1 MSDKSS
7 NFAKK
12 ISRPKILTLMR
23 LTDLLVIFISGYLAN
38 ILYISNQ
45 IALSASNNLDYFYME
60 ILMAIGAVLTFGF
73 FNIYSIQDIRNT
85 LKHGLRIITAWTVI
99 FGLLATYL
107 FLNKSGVEFSRV
119 WFISWFIVGFAVI
132 MITRLIYRKL
142 FNKWLKQGRLERR
155 AIVVGGGKAA
165 EELIKAVNSS
175 SEGEVKILGTFDD
188 RFDERSPDV
197 VAGLPKLGEISD
209 LVKFAREAD
218 IDLLLISLPVSAETR
233 LLHLLKK
240 LWVLPVDIRISALQS
255 KLRFRPRS
263 YSYIGK
269 VPVLD
274 LFDRPLSDWD
284 SIAKNIEDR
293 VIALFALILLSP
305 VMAIV
310 AAAVKLDSPGPV
322 IFKQKR
328 YGFNNEMI
336 MVYKFRS
343 MRNDL
348 EDKTAD
354 KLVTKGDPRVTKVGK
369 FIRKTSLDE
378 LPQLLN
384 VLTGQL
390 SLVGPRPHAVQA
402 KADNRLYGEVVDSY
416 FARHKVKPGI
426 TGWAQINGWRGETDT
441 EEKIQQRVEHDLYYI
456 EEWSVFFDLY
466 ILAMTPFS
474 LLNTKNAY

>member
-1 MSDKSS
+1 MTNNKPIKLK
-7 NFAKK
+7 N
-12 ISRPKILTLMR
+12 ISRPQLLGLFR
-23 LTDLLVIFISGYLAN
+23 LTDFAIILITGHITNVI
-38 ILYISNQ
+38 YISNAFS
-45 IALSASNNLDYFYME
+45 ITVGNNSAYLILELILALSTIVA
-60 ILMAIGAVLTFGF
+60 FGF
-73 FNIYSIQDIRNT
+73 FNIYSILDIRNV
-85 LKHGLRIITAWTVI
+85 LKHGLRVIMAWTVV
-99 FGLLATYL
+99 FGLLATFF
-107 FLNKSGVEFSRV
+107 FLNKSGIDFSRI
-119 WFISWFIVGFAVI
+119 WYISWYLSGFAGI
-132 MITRLIYRKL
+132 MISRIIYRKL
-142 FNKWLKQGRLERR
+142 INIWFEQGRLERR
-155 AIVVGGGKAA
+155 AIVVGGGKPA
-165 EELIKAVNSS
+165 EELIKAVESS
-175 SEGEVKILGTFDD
+175 SRGEVKILGIFDD
-188 RFDERSPDV
+188 RYDERSPDI
-197 VAGLPKLGEISD
+197 VAGLPKLGEIND
-209 LVKFAREAD
+209 LVKFAREAN

-233 LLHLLKK
+233 LLQLLKK
-240 LWVLPVDIRISALQS
+240 LWVLPVDIRVSALQS

-284 SIAKNIEDR
+284 VIIKNIEDR
-293 VIALFALILLSP
+293 VIALFALLLLSP

-310 AAAVKLDSPGPV
+310 ALAVKLDSPGPV
-322 IFKQKR
+322 LFKQKR
-328 YGFNNEMI
+328 YGFNNELI

-348 EDKTAD
+348 ADKDAS
-354 KLVTKGDPRVTKVGK
+354 KLVTKADPRVTKVGR

-390 SLVGPRPHAVQA
+390 SLVGPRPHAVLA
-402 KADNRLYGEVVDSY
+402 KADNRLYNEVVDGY

-441 EEKIQQRVEHDLYYI
+441 EEKIYQRVEHDLYYI
-456 EEWSVFFDLY
+456 EKWSVFFDLY

>member
-1 MSDKSS
+1 MSKTSS
-7 NFAKK
+7 NRTKK
-12 ISRPKILTLMR
+12 ISRTNLLVLIR
-23 LTDLLVIFISGYLAN
+23 LTDLLLIFTSGYLTN

-45 IALSASNNLDYFYME
+45 ISISASNNQVYFNIE
-60 ILMAIGAVLTFGF
+60 IFMAIGAVLAFGF
-73 FNIYSIQDIRNT
+73 FQIYSIQGIRHT
-85 LKHGLRIITAWTVI
+85 LKHGLRVVTAWTVV
-99 FGLLATYL
+99 FGLLATYI
-107 FLNKSGVEFSRV
+107 FLNKSGVVFSRV
-119 WFISWFIVGFAVI
+119 WFISWFIVGFAAI
-132 MITRLIYRKL
+132 MASRLIYRKL
-142 FNKWLKQGRLERR
+142 LAKWLKNGRLERR

-165 EELIKAVNSS
+165 EELIEAVNGSA
-175 SEGEVKILGTFDD
+175 EGEVKILGIFDD
-188 RFDERSPDV
+188 RYDERSPDV

-209 LVKFAREAD
+209 LVKFTRETD

-274 LFDRPLSDWD
+274 LFDRPLSEWD
-284 SIAKNIEDR
+284 SIVKNIEDR
-293 VIALFALILLSP
+293 IIAFFALLLLSP
-305 VMAIV
+305 VMAVV
-310 AAAVKLDSPGPV
+310 AAAVKFDSPGPV
-322 IFKQKR
+322 LFKQKR

-348 EDKTAD
+348 EDKSAS

-378 LPQLLN
+378 LPQLIN

-456 EEWSVFFDLY
+456 EKWSVFFDLY

>member
-1 MSDKSS
+1 MSDKKSKYS
-7 NFAKK
+7 RK
-12 ISRPKILTLMR
+12 ILRPKLLTIIR
-23 LTDLLVIFISGYLAN
+23 FTDLLVIFISGYLTN

-45 IALSASNNLDYFYME
+45 ISISASNNQVYFNIE
-60 ILMAIGAVLTFGF
+60 IFMSISAVLVFGF
-73 FNIYSIQDIRNT
+73 FHIYSIHDIRST
-85 LKHGLRIITAWTVI
+85 LKHGLRVITAWTVV
-99 FGLLATYL
+99 FGLLATYI
-107 FLNKSGVEFSRV
+107 FLNKSGVTFSRV
-119 WFISWFIVGFAVI
+119 WFMAWFVVGFAAI
-132 MITRLIYRKL
+132 MISRLIYRQL

-155 AIVVGGGKAA
+155 AVVVGGGKAA
-165 EELIKAVNSS
+165 EELIHAVNKG
-175 SEGEVKILGTFDD
+175 SEGEVKILGIFDD
-188 RFDERSPDV
+188 RYDERSPDV
-197 VAGLPKLGEISD
+197 IAGLPKLGEISD
-209 LVKFAREAD
+209 LVKFARETD

-233 LLHLLKK
+233 LLNLLKK

-263 YSYIGK
+263 YSYIGE

-274 LFDRPLSDWD
+274 LFDRPLSEWD
-284 SIAKNIEDR
+284 DIVKNIEDR
-293 VIALFALILLSP
+293 VIAVLALIVLSP
-305 VMAIV
+305 IMAIV
-310 AAAVKLDSPGPV
+310 AIAVKLDSPGPV
-322 IFKQKR
+322 LFKQKR

-343 MRNDL
+343 MRDDL
-348 EDKTAD
+348 EDKNAS

-378 LPQLLN
+378 LPQFIN

-402 KADNRLYGEVVDSY
+402 KADNRLYGEVVDGY

-441 EEKIQQRVEHDLYYI
+441 EEKIHQRVEHDLYYI
-456 EEWSVFFDLY
+456 EEWSVLFDLY

-474 LLNTKNAY
+474 LFNTKNAY

>member
-1 MSDKSS
+1 MSDQKS
-7 NFAKK
+7 NLPKK
-12 ISRPKILTLMR
+12 ISRPKLLTLIR
-23 LTDLLVIFISGYLAN
+23 ITDLLVIFISGYLSN

-45 IALSASNNLDYFYME
+45 ISISASNNLVYFNIE
-60 ILMAIGAVLTFGF
+60 IVISIAAVLAFGF

-85 LKHGLRIITAWTVI
+85 LKHGIRIITAWTVV
-99 FGLLATYL
+99 FGLLATYI
-107 FLNKSGVEFSRV
+107 FLNKSGIVFSRV
-119 WFISWFIVGFAVI
+119 WFISWFIVGFAAL
-132 MITRLIYRKL
+132 MISRLIYRKL
-142 FNKWLKQGRLERR
+142 FTKWLKQGRLERR
-155 AIVVGGGKAA
+155 AVVVGGGKAA
-165 EELIKAVNSS
+165 EELIEAVNKS
-175 SEGEVKILGTFDD
+175 SEGEVKILGIFDD
-188 RFDERSPDV
+188 RYDERSPDV
-197 VAGLPKLGEISD
+197 VAGLPKLGQISD

-284 SIAKNIEDR
+284 GIAKSIEDR
-293 VIALFALILLSP
+293 IIALFALVLLSP

-310 AAAVKLDSPGPV
+310 AIAVKMDSPGPV
-322 IFKQKR
+322 LFKQKR

-348 EDKTAD
+348 EDKSAD

-369 FIRKTSLDE
+369 FIRKSSLDE
-378 LPQLLN
+378 LPQLIN

>member
-1 MSDKSS
+1 
-7 NFAKK
+7 
-12 ISRPKILTLMR
+12 MR

>member
-1 MSDKSS
+1 MSETVS
-7 NFAKK
+7 NQLKK
-12 ISRPKILTLMR
+12 ISRPNFLGLIR
-23 LTDLLVIFISGYLAN
+23 LTDVFVIFITGYLTN
-38 ILYISNQ
+38 IIYISNQ
-45 IALSASNNLDYFYME
+45 ISITASNNSVYFKIE
-60 ILMAIGAVLTFGF
+60 IVMSLAAVLAFGF
-73 FNIYSIQDIRNT
+73 FNIYSIHNIRDT
-85 LKHGLRIITAWTVI
+85 LKHGLRVITAWIVI
-99 FGLLATYL
+99 FGLLATYI
-107 FLNKSGVEFSRV
+107 FLNKSGIAFSRV
-119 WFISWFIVGFAVI
+119 WFIAWFFAGFLAL
-132 MITRLIYRKL
+132 MLTRLLYKKL
-142 FNKWLKQGRLERR
+142 ITKWLKQGRLERR
-155 AIVVGGGKAA
+155 AIVVGGGKPA
-165 EELIKAVNSS
+165 EELIEAVNSS
-175 SEGEVKILGTFDD
+175 SEGEIKILGIFDD
-188 RFDERSPDV
+188 RYDERSPDV

-218 IDLLLISLPVSAETR
+218 VDLLIISLPVSAETR
-233 LLHLLKK
+233 LLQLLKK
-240 LWVLPVDIRISALQS
+240 LWVLPVDIRISALHS

-274 LFDRPLSDWD
+274 LFDRPLSEWD
-284 SIAKNIEDR
+284 SIAKSIEDR
-293 VIALFALILLSP
+293 VIATFALILLSP
-305 VMAIV
+305 FMAMV
-310 AAAVKLDSPGPV
+310 ALAVKLDSPGPV

-348 EDKTAD
+348 EDKTAS

-384 VLTGQL
+384 VITGQL
-390 SLVGPRPHAVQA
+390 SLVGPRPHAVLA

>member
-1 MSDKSS
+1 MSKINST
-7 NFAKK
+7 NPKK
-12 ISRPKILTLMR
+12 ISRPKLLTLMR
-23 LTDLLVIFISGYLAN
+23 LTDILAIFISGYVTN

-45 IALSASNNLDYFYME
+45 ISITASNNNVYFNIE
-60 ILMAIGAVLTFGF
+60 IIVAFASVLAFGF
-73 FNIYSIQDIRNT
+73 FQIYSILDIRNT
-85 LKHGLRIITAWTVI
+85 LKHGLRLVTAWIVV
-99 FGLLATYL
+99 FGLLATYI
-107 FLNKSGVEFSRV
+107 FLNKSGVVFSRV
-119 WFISWFIVGFAVI
+119 WYATWFISGFSTLMV
-132 MITRLIYRKL
+132 TRLVYKRLII
-142 FNKWLKQGRLERR
+142 KWLAQGRLERR
-155 AIVVGGGKAA
+155 AIVVGGGQAA
-165 EELIKAVNSS
+165 EDLIEAVNSS
-175 SEGEVKILGTFDD
+175 AEGEVKILGIFDD
-188 RFDERSPDV
+188 RYDERSPDV
-197 VAGLPKLGEISD
+197 VAGLPKLGEIKD

-218 IDLLLISLPVSAETR
+218 VDLLLISLPVSAETR
-233 LLHLLKK
+233 LLQLLKK
-240 LWVLPVDIRISALQS
+240 LWVLPVDIRISALHS

-284 SIAKNIEDR
+284 VIVKSIEDR
-293 VIALFALILLSP
+293 IIATITLVLLSP
-305 VMAIV
+305 IMAIV
-310 AAAVKLDSPGPV
+310 AIAVKLDSPGPV

-348 EDKTAD
+348 EDKTAS

-384 VLTGQL
+384 VITGQL

>member
-1 MSDKSS
+1 MPKT
-7 NFAKK
+7 NFNPVKK
-12 ISRPKILTLMR
+12 ISRPKLLGLMR
-23 LTDLLVIFISGYLAN
+23 LTDILVIFISGYLTN
-38 ILYISNQ
+38 ILYVSNQ
-45 IALSASNNLDYFYME
+45 ISITASNNSVYFQIE
-60 ILMAIGAVLTFGF
+60 VFIALAAVLAFGLF
-73 FNIYSIQDIRNT
+73 QIYSILDLRT
-85 LKHGLRIITAWTVI
+85 PLKHGLRIITAWTAV
-99 FGLLATYL
+99 FGLLATYI
-107 FLNKSGVEFSRV
+107 FLNKSGVVFSRV
-119 WFISWFIVGFAVI
+119 WFVSWYVTGFAALMV
-132 MITRLIYRKL
+132 TRLIYRNYI
-142 FNKWLKQGRLERR
+142 NKWLKQGRLERR

-165 EELIKAVNSS
+165 EDLIKAVNSS
-175 SEGEVKILGTFDD
+175 SEGEVKILGIFDD
-188 RFDERSPDV
+188 RYDDRSPDV

-233 LLHLLKK
+233 LLQLLKK

-284 SIAKNIEDR
+284 VIAKNIEDR
-293 VIALFALILLSP
+293 IIATLALILLSP

-310 AAAVKLDSPGPV
+310 ALAVKLDSPGPV
-322 IFKQKR
+322 LFKQKR

-348 EDKTAD
+348 EDKTAS

-369 FIRKTSLDE
+369 FIRKSSLDE
-378 LPQLLN
+378 LPQLIN
-384 VLTGQL
+384 VITGQL
-390 SLVGPRPHAVQA
+390 SLVGPRPHAVLA

-456 EEWSVFFDLY
+456 EEWSVLFDLY

>member
-1 MSDKSS
+1 MSDTQHPKLQ
-7 NFAKK
+7 K
-12 ISRPKILTLMR
+12 ISRPT
-23 LTDLLVIFISGYLAN
+23 LLVTLRMTDFFVIFLTGYLTTV
-38 ILYISNQ
+38 LYIPEVST
-45 IALSASNNLDYFYME
+45 IFASNTSIYIIVEVCTAFAALLSFGYFQ
-60 ILMAIGAVLTFGF
+60 
-73 FNIYSIQDIRNT
+73 IYSIHDIRNT
-85 LKHGLRIITAWTVI
+85 LKHGLRIISALAVV
-99 FGLLATYL
+99 FGLLATFF
-107 FLNKSGVEFSRV
+107 FLNKSGITFSRV
-119 WFISWFIVGFAVI
+119 WYASWFLSSFACL
-132 MITRLIYRKL
+132 MGSRLIYRRL
-142 FNKWLKQGRLERR
+142 INKWLKQGRLERR
-155 AIVVGGGKAA
+155 AIIVGGGKAA
-165 EELIKAVNSS
+165 EELIGAINTS
-175 SEGEVKILGTFDD
+175 SEGEIKILGTFDD
-188 RFDERSPDV
+188 RYDERSPDI
-197 VAGLPKLGEISD
+197 VAGLPKLGEVKD

-218 IDLLLISLPVSAETR
+218 VDLLIISLPVSAETR
-233 LLHLLKK
+233 LLQLLKK

-284 SIAKNIEDR
+284 VIIKNIEDR

-305 VMAIV
+305 VMAAV
-310 AAAVKLDSPGPV
+310 AVAVKLDSPGPV
-322 IFKQKR
+322 LFKQKR

-336 MVYKFRS
+336 KVFKFRS

-348 EDKTAD
+348 EDKDASQ
-354 KLVTKGDPRVTKVGK
+354 LVTKGDARVTKVGK

-441 EEKIQQRVEHDLYYI
+441 EEKIQQRVEHDLFYI
-456 EEWSVFFDLY
+456 EKWSVFFDLY

-474 LLNTKNAY
+474 LITTKNAY